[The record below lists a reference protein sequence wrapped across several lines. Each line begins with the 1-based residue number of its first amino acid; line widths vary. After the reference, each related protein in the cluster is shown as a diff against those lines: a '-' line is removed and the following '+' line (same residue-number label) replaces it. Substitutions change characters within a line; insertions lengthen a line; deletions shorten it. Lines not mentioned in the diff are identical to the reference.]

1 MLVNNKLQWNCIYDA
16 PELLFNRVVCYA
28 FRMAPLPCA
37 IVTHV
42 GTANTGRERK
52 REKAAAASRSLI
64 AVPYNLCV
72 RIEIEIYAWQIFN
85 LILSGSTDK
94 YHLVLFTIPYT
105 FIGPTQWEAQ
115 CVDRVYIHVKYAL

>member
-42 GTANTGRERK
+42 GTANTERERERK
-52 REKAAAASRSLI
+52 QQEQAGL
-64 AVPYNLCV
+64 
-72 RIEIEIYAWQIFN
+72 
-85 LILSGSTDK
+85 
-94 YHLVLFTIPYT
+94 
-105 FIGPTQWEAQ
+105 
-115 CVDRVYIHVKYAL
+115 

>member
-1 MLVNNKLQWNCIYDA
+1 MMLRNFYLIGLCAMHSEWPHCRVQ
-16 PELLFNRVVCYA
+16 LLHTLA
-28 FRMAPLPCA
+28 LP
-37 IVTHV
+37 IQ
-42 GTANTGRERK
+42 GERK
-52 REKAAAASRSLI
+52 REKAAGASRSLI